1 VSVAIT
7 EERPDRPDVAPLVE
21 ELEAHLAS
29 LYPAE
34 SRHGFSVQKLI
45 DQGVVFYV
53 IRVDGEPAGC
63 GGVKLFGTE
72 FGELKRM
79 YVRPPF
85 RGRGFGKLLIDTL
98 TAHAARRGIKTMR
111 LETGIYQEDAI
122 RLYERE
128 GFRRIEPFANYKYD
142 PVSLCFEK
150 NLE

>member
-1 VSVAIT
+1 VSVTIT

-128 GFRRIEPFANYKYD
+128 GFRRIEPFANYNYD

>member
-1 VSVAIT
+1 MSVTIT